1 MNSYGLKSDI
11 RKKVVIGIFIFS
23 IVVIWLIGEWIN
35 NISADIKILND
46 LLNKINHFGLGGS
59 ISAYSLFGVFYWLFN
74 NYLWKWKLFNLFLGV
89 PDLNGTWEGI
99 LISSY
104 EENNEKKRIDMVL
117 KIEQKW
123 DTIKCLC
130 KFPLSESSSDIVCLD
145 TVSSRGNILK
155 FTFTNNSYDLD
166 CGCLDFAG
174 YNELSFDAK
183 EDKLIGKYYTNRNP
197 MTNGSITLS
206 RK

>member
-11 RKKVVIGIFIFS
+11 RKKVVIGILIFS
-23 IVVIWLIGEWIN
+23 IIFMWLIGEWIN

-46 LLNKINHFGLGGS
+46 LLNKIHYLGLGVS
-59 ISAYSLFGVFYWLFN
+59 ISAYSLFGGFYWLFN
-74 NYLWKWKLFNLFLGV
+74 NYLWKWKRFNLFLGV

-104 EENNEKKRIDMVL
+104 KENNEEKRIDMVL
-117 KIEQKW
+117 EIEQKW

-130 KFPLSESSSDIVCLD
+130 KFPSSESSSDIVCLD
-145 TVSSRGNILK
+145 TVSSRSNILK
-155 FTFTNNSYDLD
+155 FTFTNNSYDLN

-174 YNELSFDAK
+174 YNELRFDAK

-197 MTNGSITLS
+197 MTNGAITLS

>member
-104 EENNEKKRIDMVL
+104 EENNEK
-117 KIEQKW
+117 
-123 DTIKCLC
+123 
-130 KFPLSESSSDIVCLD
+130 
-145 TVSSRGNILK
+145 N
-155 FTFTNNSYDLD
+155 
-166 CGCLDFAG
+166 
-174 YNELSFDAK
+174 
-183 EDKLIGKYYTNRNP
+183 
-197 MTNGSITLS
+197 
-206 RK
+206 

>member
-46 LLNKINHFGLGGS
+46 LSNKINYFGLGVS

-74 NYLWKWKLFNLFLGV
+74 NYFWKWKLFNLFLGV

-104 EENNEKKRIDMVL
+104 KENNEKKRIDMVL
-117 KIEQKW
+117 EIEQ
-123 DTIKCLC
+123 
-130 KFPLSESSSDIVCLD
+130 
-145 TVSSRGNILK
+145 
-155 FTFTNNSYDLD
+155 
-166 CGCLDFAG
+166 
-174 YNELSFDAK
+174 
-183 EDKLIGKYYTNRNP
+183 
-197 MTNGSITLS
+197 NGI
-206 RK
+206 R